1 MFCLGQGIDLLEE
14 FDGLDD
20 RCLQYLVKREDLSIA
35 TARLR
40 TINKKLLRIE
50 RVAVIGQER
59 RKGIGQ
65 RFVMWIIENA
75 NIGKNQLLGS
85 HAQYHAKKFY
95 EGLGFVQI
103 GDSFEE
109 VGIRHIY
116 MEFFFTAK

>member
-65 RFVMWIIENA
+65 KFVM
-75 NIGKNQLLGS
+75 
-85 HAQYHAKKFY
+85 
-95 EGLGFVQI
+95 
-103 GDSFEE
+103 
-109 VGIRHIY
+109 
-116 MEFFFTAK
+116 